1 MPETPQLLKSLKD
14 VVSLKKVKKARRW
27 QVLGM
32 ITGITFSLSLMW
44 SLRQPTNESLLSK
57 GPLTPGHKD
66 LQCSSC
72 HQPAEGSL
80 RQQFQAKAKYFTG
93 FRQTDAELGLMKV
106 ENASCL
112 SCHDRPDDHHPVFR
126 FNEPR
131 FAEVRKTLDATQCGT
146 CHTEHT
152 GTVASVPKTSICLN
166 CHQDLKIK
174 DDPLEISHEQLIAN
188 PMEISCMQCH
198 DYHGNHQMTVVTS
211 IKDTIATQA
220 ILDYLRTGIDPYSSE
235 KIIEASTKNE
245 K

>member
-1 MPETPQLLKSLKD
+1 MRKVYQLLKSLGD
-14 VVSLKKVKKARRW
+14 FVSLQKVKKARRW

-32 ITGITFSLSLMW
+32 IAGITYSVILVW
-44 SLRQPTNESLLSK
+44 GLRQPFNEGLLSK

-72 HQPAEGSL
+72 HQQAEGTL
-80 RQQFQAKAKYFTG
+80 RQQFQAKAKYAIG
-93 FRQTDAELGLMKV
+93 FRHTDSDLGLMKV
-106 ENASCL
+106 DNASCL
-112 SCHDRPDDHHPVFR
+112 SCHNRPDDHHPVFR

-131 FAEVRKTLDATQCGT
+131 FAEVRKTLDVTQCGT

-152 GTVASVPKTSICLN
+152 GTLASVLQTSTCLN

-174 DDPLEISHEQLIAN
+174 NDPLEISHEQLIAN
-188 PMEISCMQCH
+188 PLDITCMQCH
-198 DYHGNHQMTVVTS
+198 DYHGNHKMTVVTS

-220 ILDYLRTGIDPYSSE
+220 ILEYLRTGADPYATQ
-235 KIIEASTKNE
+235 KIIEATTKNE